1 MWDRKELKARGKAAF
16 QGNYW
21 KCVLVAFL
29 MMALVFGGLGTAGRE
44 GGRINLNLN
53 QGNQSAPAVTAPDN
67 FEHISGSGGE
77 QSIDQLPP
85 EIQQAISHAES
96 GGDTDPA
103 IMAIVL
109 AVAGGIIGIM
119 ILLGS
124 LVKILVM
131 NPLEVG
137 CKGFFLHNSTAPASL
152 SEIGY
157 GFQDWGR
164 NVWTMFL
171 KDLFVC
177 LWGLLFLI
185 PGIVKHYSYQ
195 LVPYL
200 MAEDPTLR
208 GTDAITLS
216 RKLMNGHKW
225 RAFVLDLS
233 FLGWMLLS
241 GLTAN
246 LLGIFYV
253 NPYIYATDAEL
264 YRAIREGQ
272 AEIT

>member
-53 QGNQSAPAVTAPDN
+53 QGSHSAPALTAPDN

-85 EIQQAISHAES
+85 EIQEFLTRPNEETH
-96 GGDTDPA
+96 DPA
-103 IMAIVL
+103 VVAIVL

-137 CKGFFLHNSTAPASL
+137 CKGFFLRNSTAPASL
-152 SEIGY
+152 NEIGY

-171 KDLFVC
+171 RDLFTC
-177 LWGLLFLI
+177 LWGLLFVI

-216 RKLMNGHKW
+216 RKLMRGHKW

-233 FLGWMLLS
+233 FLGWLILS
-241 GLTAN
+241 GLTAG

-272 AEIT
+272 AEIA

>member
-1 MWDRKELKARGKAAF
+1 MWNRKELKERGKAAF
-16 QGNYW
+16 KANYW

-29 MMALVFGGLGTAGRE
+29 LMALVFGGLGTVGRQ
-44 GGRINLNLN
+44 GSRINLNLN
-53 QGNQSAPAVTAPDN
+53 QGNQSAPVVNAPDN
-67 FEHISGSGGE
+67 FEHIVGSGGE

-85 EIQQAISHAES
+85 EIQQAISNANP
-96 GGDTDPA
+96 GGDADPA
-103 IMAIVL
+103 VMAAVVAIV
-109 AVAGGIIGIM
+109 AGILGIVVV
-119 ILLGS
+119 LGS

-137 CKGFFLHNSTAPASL
+137 CKSFFLHNSTAPASL
-152 SEIGY
+152 NDIGY

-164 NVWTMFL
+164 NVWAMFL
-171 KDLFVC
+171 RDLFTF

-200 MAEDPTLR
+200 MAEDPSLR
-208 GTDAITLS
+208 GTDAINLS

-225 RAFVLDLS
+225 KAFVLDLS
-233 FLGWMLLS
+233 FLGWDILS
-241 GLTAN
+241 ALTAG
-246 LLGIFYV
+246 LLGVFYV

-264 YRAIREGQ
+264 YRAIREGR
-272 AEIT
+272 